1 MANCGFRRQPQPL
14 WLRRVNRRDRPL
26 IQNAR
31 RIIAKTIGKPWDT
44 YALQL
49 LNLERADALPWT
61 SSAPRPGLVC
71 CLINDI
77 RINRRRTIVEFGSG
91 VSSLVVASTLDPR
104 TQRLIS
110 FEHDQDWANYV
121 SEQLGRLDLADRCQV
136 VHAPQRPCEL
146 SVDTSPWYD
155 TDVVRNSLESLSV
168 DVVICDGPPAY
179 SRDTRMARYPA
190 MPALQNMLA
199 DSYSVYLDDID
210 RSSERKIAR
219 LWSNLLQIPFSYQ
232 LLRGSFAVGIKGA
245 HYNSLI

>member
-1 MANCGFRRQPQPL
+1 
-14 WLRRVNRRDRPL
+14 L

-49 LNLERADALPWT
+49 LNVERADALPWT

-77 RINRRRTIVEFGSG
+77 RINRRRTIIEFGSG
-91 VSSLVVASTLDPR
+91 ASSLVVASALDPR

-110 FEHDQDWANYV
+110 FEHDEGWANHV
-121 SEQLGRLDLADRCQV
+121 SEQLDRLDLADRCQV
-136 VHAPQRPCEL
+136 VHAPLKSCDL
-146 SVDTSPWYD
+146 SIESSPWYD
-155 TDVVRNSLESLSV
+155 IDVVRNCVESLEV

-190 MPALQNMLA
+190 MPALQSMLA
-199 DSYSVYLDDID
+199 NRYSVYLDDID
-210 RSSERKIAR
+210 RSSERKIAKR
-219 LWSNLLQIPFSYQ
+219 WSNLLQIPFSYQ

>member
-1 MANCGFRRQPQPL
+1 
-14 WLRRVNRRDRPL
+14 L

-31 RIIAKTIGKPWDT
+31 RLIAKTIGKPWDT

-91 VSSLVVASTLDPR
+91 VSSLVIASALDPR

-110 FEHDQDWANYV
+110 FEHDEDWANYV
-121 SEQLGRLDLADRCQV
+121 SAQLGRLDLLDRCQI
-136 VHAPQRPCEL
+136 VHAPLRPCEL
-146 SVDTSPWYD
+146 SVDISPWYD
-155 TDVVRNSLESLSV
+155 IDVVRDSLESLEV

-179 SRDTRMARYPA
+179 SHDTRMARYPA
-190 MPALQNMLA
+190 IPALQSMLGNT
-199 DSYSVYLDDID
+199 YSVYLDDID
-210 RSSERKIAR
+210 RSSEREIAR
-219 LWSNLLQIPFSYQ
+219 LWSDLLQISFSYQ
-232 LLRGSFAVGIKGA
+232 LLRGSFAVGVKGA

>member
-1 MANCGFRRQPQPL
+1 M
-14 WLRRVNRRDRPL
+14 

-49 LNLERADALPWT
+49 LNLEQADALPWT

-91 VSSLVVASTLDPR
+91 VSSLVIAGALDPGA
-104 TQRLIS
+104 QRLIS
-110 FEHDQDWANYV
+110 FEHNEDWASYV
-121 SEQLGRLDLADRCQV
+121 SEQLGRLNLADRCQV
-136 VHAPQRPCEL
+136 VHAPLQPCEL

-155 TDVVRNSLESLSV
+155 IGVVRNSLKSLEV

-179 SRDTRMARYPA
+179 SRDIRMARYPA
-190 MPALQNMLA
+190 MPALQSMLA
-199 DSYSVYLDDID
+199 KSYSVYLDDID
-210 RSSERKIAR
+210 RSSEREIAK

-232 LLRGSFAVGIKGA
+232 LLRGSFAVGVKGA

>member
-1 MANCGFRRQPQPL
+1 VADFGFRRQPQPL
-14 WLRRVNRRDRPL
+14 WLRPVNRRDKPL

-31 RIIAKTIGKPWDT
+31 RLIAKTIGKPWDT

-91 VSSLVVASTLDPR
+91 VSSLVIAGALDPR

-121 SEQLGRLDLADRCQV
+121 AEQLDRLDLADRCQV
-136 VHAPQRPCEL
+136 VHAPLRPCEL

-155 TDVVRNSLESLSV
+155 IDVIRNSLESLEV
-168 DVVICDGPPAY
+168 DVVICDGPPAH
-179 SRDTRMARYPA
+179 SHDTQMARYPA
-190 MPALQNMLA
+190 MPALQSMLA
-199 DSYSVYLDDID
+199 NSYSVYLDDID

-219 LWSNLLQIPFSYQ
+219 LWSDLLQISFSYQ
-232 LLRGSFAVGIKGA
+232 LLRGSFAVGVKGA